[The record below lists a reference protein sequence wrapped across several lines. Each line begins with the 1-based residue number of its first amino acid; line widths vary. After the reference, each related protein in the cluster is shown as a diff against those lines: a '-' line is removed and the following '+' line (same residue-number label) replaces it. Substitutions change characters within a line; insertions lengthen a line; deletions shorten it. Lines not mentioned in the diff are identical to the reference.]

1 MSETQKE
8 FNLDSAK
15 ISSSELNG
23 VSIQRL
29 ADRPNTPSAHGG
41 AGLSSDELKRV
52 FDSSAEILSKKHNLL
67 IDEMVKLE
75 GPNSAEAKRRLAEA
89 KRQEY
94 YEGLDKCLEMLEELQ
109 DKMIEAGA
117 NGSLVLKT
125 ALDVYPVGSIYI
137 SLNEESPANLFGG
150 TWARIQDR
158 FLLSAGDSYAAGSS
172 GGNSTHN
179 HSLTKAFANYSVAIN
194 GSHSY
199 VERKAHDDN
208 SNFGRYTPTHYLP
221 PNLAQQYQEFTEGY
235 SMNTATRLS
244 GNTDSSDNMPPY
256 LAVYMWK
263 RVA

>member
-15 ISSSELNG
+15 ISLSELNG
-23 VSIQRL
+23 VSIRRL

-41 AGLSSDELKRV
+41 AGLSSEELKRV
-52 FDSSAEILSKKHNLL
+52 FDASAELLAQKHNLL

-158 FLLSAGDSYAAGSS
+158 FLMAAGETYGAGTT
-172 GGNSTHN
+172 GGSNKHN
-179 HSLTKAFANYSVAIN
+179 HALDNGYAKINMGFIEGFTTEYGIIAQSKEVPQWGGTIRAGSVTNFTYS
-194 GSHSY
+194 Y
-199 VERKAHDDN
+199 D
-208 SNFGRYTPTHYLP
+208 LP
-221 PNLAQQYQEFTEGY
+221 DQGTAATTLGGY
-235 SMNTATRLS
+235 SNTTTTL
-244 GNTDSSDNMPPY
+244 PPY
-256 LAVYMWK
+256 LAVYVWQ